1 MVVQEYH
8 AAYGN
13 MVEIDHGGGYAT
25 RYAHLSE
32 IDVKVGDKVK
42 FGETLGKTGS
52 TGRSTG
58 PHLHYE
64 VRHNGKAVNPISFLK
79 AGRIVSQLL

>member
-1 MVVQEYH
+1 
-8 AAYGN
+8 
-13 MVEIDHGGGYAT
+13 MVEVDHGGGYST

-32 IDVKVGDKVK
+32 IDVKVGEKVK
-42 FGETLGKTGS
+42 LGQTLGRTGT

-64 VRHNGKAVNPISFLK
+64 VRHNGKAVNPVAFLK
-79 AGRIVSQLL
+79 AGRIIGQLL